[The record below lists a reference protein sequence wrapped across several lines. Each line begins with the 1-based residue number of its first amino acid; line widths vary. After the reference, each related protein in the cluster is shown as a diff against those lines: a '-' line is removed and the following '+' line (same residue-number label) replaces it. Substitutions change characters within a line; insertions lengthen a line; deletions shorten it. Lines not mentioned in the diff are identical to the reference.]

1 MNRLGFR
8 GLLLISVSLLV
19 LWTLSGIAM
28 LDKIKL
34 SEPVDNEKEHIIRV
48 LIRTGT
54 ESSALR
60 KIAEPF
66 TKSSGIKVE
75 FVELGRDNFFTALG
89 TQLFAGSEAFD
100 VMFMPNTSIAQFASA
115 NAILPLDP
123 FIENPELTDLKSF
136 NLDDFL
142 AIYRYQNAIYALPT
156 DISTHF
162 LYYRSDLIPRPPDTW
177 DEFYAVAELFTRSI
191 TTGSPT
197 KWGATMPAV
206 VPEERSKIFASLLW
220 SFGGDVMR
228 EDTGQVMLDL
238 EPSIRAGE
246 FLVKMIQNK
255 VIPDDLLSWD
265 FARTRDALLS
275 GEVAMAAPYWNAS
288 YKDIMQSTSRYK
300 DSIKIALIPGT
311 KEADGTI
318 RRATF
323 EHSWTL
329 AINANSANPVD
340 AWKFLEFATGEV
352 GGKIYVE
359 AGGIPARRSILGDER
374 YRESRPDFG
383 LLLESLQTARNE
395 PYVPYYN
402 ALIEIEER
410 ALAKIITLYSEPE
423 SAFRAAADELR
434 HLYQSIQINIANQS
448 KYNLRNKE

>member
-8 GLLLISVSLLV
+8 SLLLITLSLLV
-19 LWTLSGIAM
+19 LWTLSGIAL
-28 LDKIKL
+28 LDRIKL
-34 SEPVDNEKEHIIRV
+34 SEPVNNVKEPIIRV

-123 FIENPELTDLKSF
+123 FIENPELTDLESF

-142 AIYRYQNAIYALPT
+142 AIYRYRNAIYALPT

-162 LYYRSDLIPRPPDTW
+162 LYYRSDLIPHPPDTW
-177 DEFYAVAELFTRSI
+177 DDFYAVAERYTRSI
-191 TTGSPT
+191 TPGSPT
-197 KWGATMPAV
+197 RWGATMPAV

-220 SFGGDVMR
+220 SFGGDGIR
-228 EDTGQVMLDL
+228 EDTGQVVLDD
-238 EPSIRAGE
+238 EPSVRAGE
-246 FLVKMIQNK
+246 FLVKMIQNN

-288 YKDIMQSTSRYK
+288 YKDILQSSSRYK
-300 DSIKIALIPGT
+300 DSIRIALIPGI
-311 KEADGTI
+311 KDENGTL

-329 AINANSANPVD
+329 AINANSANPTD
-340 AWKFLEFATGEV
+340 AWKFLEFATGKV

-359 AGGIPARRSILGDER
+359 AGGIPARRSILGDGR

-383 LLLESLQTARNE
+383 LLLESLRTARNE

-402 ALIEIEER
+402 ALVEIEER
-410 ALAKIITLYSEPE
+410 ALAKIITLHSEPE
-423 SAFRAAADELR
+423 LAFRTAADELR
-434 HLYQSIQINIANQS
+434 HLYQSIQINNAKQS
-448 KYNLRNKE
+448 KHNPKNSE